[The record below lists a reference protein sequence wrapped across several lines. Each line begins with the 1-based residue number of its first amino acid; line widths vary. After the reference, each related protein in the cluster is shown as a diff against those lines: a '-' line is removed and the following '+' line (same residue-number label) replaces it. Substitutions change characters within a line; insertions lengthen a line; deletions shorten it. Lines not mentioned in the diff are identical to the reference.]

1 MSMKQEALVRF
12 LLVEDDDDHALLA
25 ERAIRKA
32 RIVNVIDRVRDGE
45 EAIAYLKQEGEFE
58 DAILPTVV
66 LLDLKLPKKS
76 GIEVLQEIR
85 DDPKL
90 APLPVVVLTTSG
102 NENDIAA
109 AYKLNVNSYLRKPV
123 DFEQFHRM
131 VGELCLYWGVWNRA
145 PDIQRDSTAESE

>member
-1 MSMKQEALVRF
+1 MKQDTMVRF

-32 RIVNVIDRVRDGE
+32 RIVNTIDRVRDGE
-45 EAIAYLKQEGEFE
+45 EAIAYLKQEGKFE
-58 DAILPTVV
+58 DAELPTVV

-85 DDPKL
+85 KDPNL

-102 NENDIAA
+102 NEKDISA
-109 AYKLNVNSYLRKPV
+109 AYGLNVNSYLRKPV
-123 DFEQFHRM
+123 DFEQFHKM
-131 VGELCLYWGVWNRA
+131 VADLCLYWGVWNKA
-145 PDIQRDSTAESE
+145 PEIERDSTAGI